1 MPLERIK
8 RIRSVSPESGFTL
21 LEMMVVVAI
30 TGILVALSG
39 WGFFTLKNKVTQR
52 NLVSEI
58 SSALASGKMRALSR
72 QINVVFFFDTTSNGG
87 YYELDDLSAAQN
99 LNTPTALTVVAGSF
113 APQSPN
119 YGLPVGYSTRIVGSN
134 VASGSPFIASVT
146 SWVDATMASIPFPY
160 PYSGISVNTSAG
172 CTFCTAGR
180 GALAFRPDGNVV
192 FGTSATVAVGGA
204 LVLGQA
210 GQTSGNQSNRR
221 AIFVTLNGHV
231 GSATQ

>member
-8 RIRSVSPESGFTL
+8 RIRSVPPESGFTL

-30 TGILVALSG
+30 TGILIALSG
-39 WGFFTLKNKVTQR
+39 WGFFTLKNKVSQR
-52 NLVSEI
+52 NLVSDI

-72 QINVVFFFDTTSNGG
+72 QINVVFFFDTTDNGG

-99 LNTPTALTVVAGSF
+99 LNTSTALTVVAGSF

-119 YGLPVGYSTRIVGSN
+119 YGLPTGYSTRIVASN
-134 VASGSPFIASVT
+134 VASGSPFIASAT

-160 PYSGISVNTSAG
+160 PYSGISVDTRTG
-172 CTFCTAGR
+172 CTFCTAGK
-180 GALAFRPDGNVV
+180 GALAFRPDGNVA
-192 FGTSATVAVGGA
+192 FGTAAVAVGGA

-210 GQTSGNQSNRR
+210 GQTSGSQSSRR

>member
-1 MPLERIK
+1 MPSERVK
-8 RIRSVSPESGFTL
+8 RIRPAPPESGFTL
-21 LEMMVVVAI
+21 LEMIVVVAI

-87 YYELDDLSAAQN
+87 YYELDDLSTAQN
-99 LNTPTALTVVAGSF
+99 LNTSTALSVVAGSF

-119 YGLPVGYSTRIVGSN
+119 YGLPTGYSTRIVASN
-134 VASGSPFIASVT
+134 VASGSPFIASAT
-146 SWVDATMASIPFPY
+146 SWVNAMMASIPFPY
-160 PYSGISVNTSAG
+160 PYSGISVDTRTG
-172 CTFCTAGR
+172 CTFCTAGK
-180 GALAFRPDGNVV
+180 GAFAFRPDGNVV
-192 FGTSATVAVGGA
+192 FGTSAAVAVGGA
-204 LVLGQA
+204 LVLGEA
-210 GQTSGNQSNRR
+210 GQTNQSNRR